1 MGRPAKSVNQK
12 AGAMTAEEIKIREES
27 EKKLKGGS
35 KALAPPSYLTK
46 SQKDIFKYIVAN
58 LKDAEI
64 LGNLDQ
70 YILQY
75 TAVTID
81 KMIEIDTELNQMGMT
96 DPMNVSRM
104 ITARS
109 NLSRDFFRCLNEL
122 SLSPQARAKISIANV
137 KAIKEK
143 KNSLLEALDL

>member
-46 SQKDIFKYIVAN
+46 SQKDIFKYIVEN

-64 LGNLDQ
+64 IGNLD
-70 YILQY
+70 
-75 TAVTID
+75 
-81 KMIEIDTELNQMGMT
+81 
-96 DPMNVSRM
+96 
-104 ITARS
+104 
-109 NLSRDFFRCLNEL
+109 
-122 SLSPQARAKISIANV
+122 
-137 KAIKEK
+137 
-143 KNSLLEALDL
+143 